1 LSLQKRLTAFTLTVV
16 VLASGSIGLYL
27 IESSF
32 RNQLNK
38 VRAELISISETID
51 GSQVDKVTVALA
63 LVSASQSNVSLF
75 LAEENNEII
84 PLAYSSNDD
93 LQIQAVRNVIDS
105 ENVLDTEN
113 VISQIVN
120 IEGGLRLVL
129 TASITSIYEERR
141 SEFLRFSLY
150 LLLVI
155 IVALAMLR
163 KVINK
168 DVARESEELKLREK
182 LKFEESRRK
191 MLLEFA
197 SDTSHELRTPLTVIV
212 GYLDLIKKRKSG
224 KIEESAL
231 ATMRQE
237 ASRLES
243 NITSL
248 LTMLELEVIEDE
260 SLTPVN
266 LSELIEKE
274 LSSFQEIE
282 QARKITVNI
291 DKDLWIKGSQEL
303 ALKLL
308 RNILNNIR
316 RHSNANSPVKVLLV
330 GSAGFIELT
339 IEDGG
344 PLKATQSLNIDDYF
358 TRFSSSRS
366 LSKGGSG
373 LGFSIMKKSAS
384 KLSGEISLFR
394 SELGGLGIHIR
405 IPKHDSVKQ

>member
-1 LSLQKRLTAFTLTVV
+1 
-16 VLASGSIGLYL
+16 
-27 IESSF
+27 
-32 RNQLNK
+32 
-38 VRAELISISETID
+38 
-51 GSQVDKVTVALA
+51 
-63 LVSASQSNVSLF
+63 
-75 LAEENNEII
+75 
-84 PLAYSSNDD
+84 
-93 LQIQAVRNVIDS
+93 
-105 ENVLDTEN
+105 
-113 VISQIVN
+113 VN

-231 ATMRQE
+231 ATMREE

>member
-1 LSLQKRLTAFTLTVV
+1 MSLQKRLTAFTLTVV

-84 PLAYSSNDD
+84 PLAYSSNDN

-231 ATMRQE
+231 ATMREE

-308 RNILNNIR
+308 RNILSNIR

>member
-84 PLAYSSNDD
+84 PLAYSSNDN

-231 ATMRQE
+231 ATMREE

>member
-1 LSLQKRLTAFTLTVV
+1 MSLQKRLTAFTLTVV

-84 PLAYSSNDD
+84 PLAYSSNDN

-231 ATMRQE
+231 ATMREE

-303 ALKLL
+303 VLKLL

>member
-1 LSLQKRLTAFTLTVV
+1 MSLQKRLTAFTLTVV

>member
-1 LSLQKRLTAFTLTVV
+1 MSLQKRLTAFTLTLV

-231 ATMRQE
+231 ATMREE

>member
-1 LSLQKRLTAFTLTVV
+1 MSLQKRLTAFTLTVV

-129 TASITSIYEERR
+129 TSSITSIYEERR
-141 SEFLRFSLY
+141 SEFIRFSLY

>member
-1 LSLQKRLTAFTLTVV
+1 LSLQKRLTAFTVTVV
-16 VLASGSIGLYL
+16 ILASGSIGLYL

-38 VRAELISISETID
+38 VRSELISISETID

-63 LVSASQSNVSLF
+63 LVSASQSNISLF

-150 LLLVI
+150 LLLVS

-163 KVINK
+163 IVINK

-231 ATMRQE
+231 ATMREE

-316 RHSNANSPVKVLLV
+316 RHSNADSPVKVFFV
-330 GSAGFIELT
+330 GSAGFVELT

-344 PLKATQSLNIDDYF
+344 PLKASQSLNIEDYF

>member
-1 LSLQKRLTAFTLTVV
+1 LSLQKRLTAFTVTVV
-16 VLASGSIGLYL
+16 ILASGSIGLYL

-38 VRAELISISETID
+38 VRSELISISETID

-63 LVSASQSNVSLF
+63 LVSASQSNISLF

-141 SEFLRFSLY
+141 SQFLRFSLY
-150 LLLVI
+150 LLLVS

-163 KVINK
+163 IVINK

-316 RHSNANSPVKVLLV
+316 RHSNADSPVKVFFV
-330 GSAGFIELT
+330 GSAGFVELT

-344 PLKATQSLNIDDYF
+344 PLKASQSLNIEDYF

-405 IPKHDSVKQ
+405 IPKHDSIKQ

>member
-231 ATMRQE
+231 ATMREE

>member
-141 SEFLRFSLY
+141 SEFIRFSLY

>member
-1 LSLQKRLTAFTLTVV
+1 MSLQKRLTAFTLTVV

-51 GSQVDKVTVALA
+51 GSQVHKVTVALA

-231 ATMRQE
+231 ATMREE

-384 KLSGEISLFR
+384 KLSGEISLFQ

>member
-1 LSLQKRLTAFTLTVV
+1 LSLQKRLTAFTVTVV
-16 VLASGSIGLYL
+16 ILASGSIGLYL

-38 VRAELISISETID
+38 VRSELISISETID

-63 LVSASQSNVSLF
+63 LVSASQSNISLF

-150 LLLVI
+150 LLLVS

-163 KVINK
+163 IVINK

-316 RHSNANSPVKVLLV
+316 RHSNADSPVKVFFV
-330 GSAGFIELT
+330 GSAGFVELT

-344 PLKATQSLNIDDYF
+344 PLKASQSLNIEDYF

-405 IPKHDSVKQ
+405 IPKHDSIKQ

>member
-1 LSLQKRLTAFTLTVV
+1 MSLQKRLTAFTLTVV

-231 ATMRQE
+231 ATMREE

>member
-1 LSLQKRLTAFTLTVV
+1 MSLQKRLTAFTLTVV

-141 SEFLRFSLY
+141 SEFIRFSLY

>member
-1 LSLQKRLTAFTLTVV
+1 MSLQKRLTAFTLTVV

-141 SEFLRFSLY
+141 SEFIRFSLY

-231 ATMRQE
+231 ATMREE

>member
-1 LSLQKRLTAFTLTVV
+1 MSLQKRLTAFTLTVV

-231 ATMRQE
+231 ATMREE

-303 ALKLL
+303 VLKLL

>member
-1 LSLQKRLTAFTLTVV
+1 MSLQKRLTAFTLTVV

-84 PLAYSSNDD
+84 PLAYSSNDN

-231 ATMRQE
+231 ATMREE

>member
-1 LSLQKRLTAFTLTVV
+1 MSLQKRLTAFTVTVV
-16 VLASGSIGLYL
+16 ILASGSIGLYL

-38 VRAELISISETID
+38 VRSELISISETID

-63 LVSASQSNVSLF
+63 LVSASQSNISLF

-150 LLLVI
+150 LLLVS

-163 KVINK
+163 IVINK

-316 RHSNANSPVKVLLV
+316 RHSNADSPVKVFFV
-330 GSAGFIELT
+330 GSAGFVELT

-344 PLKATQSLNIDDYF
+344 PLKASQSLNIEDYF

-405 IPKHDSVKQ
+405 IPKHDSIKQ